1 MLENSTK
8 SDDDLC
14 KIAVAP
20 YAGAWIETC
29 TPLWLSWITWSLP
42 TRERGTETFRV
53 QGNAG
58 VGALP
63 SIGCGLKYNN
73 QNIKTIGDAINSFIK
88 VQTEIYQIS

>member
-1 MLENSTK
+1 M
-8 SDDDLC
+8 
-14 KIAVAP
+14 VAP

>member
-1 MLENSTK
+1 MYALVVELDN
-8 SDDDLC
+8 L
-14 KIAVAP
+14 VAP
-20 YAGAWIETC
+20 YAGAWIETLDK
-29 TPLWLSWITWSLP
+29 TEYDSEGNVSLP